1 MPESRD
7 YAAKRRFDETP
18 EPPPEVPGDVDPGK
32 ALPGRSFVIHQH
44 HARNLHFD
52 LRLEMY
58 NGKTPVLVSWAVP
71 KNLPIEK
78 GKKALAVHVEDHP
91 FEYGGFSGSIPAG
104 NYGAGE
110 VRIFDSGNY
119 ELTEQA
125 RGKLTFRLHG
135 DRLQGV
141 WHLIQT
147 KGGKEWLAM
156 LRAWEGGEPDPVP
169 SGPPME
175 PGGTSEPFDDED
187 WAFEPLLEGQRIL
200 AVCEYR
206 STHLLLPS
214 MEATTM
220 EGTERLHERLVA
232 RNAVV
237 DGVIAGSKK
246 DLKFVAVDLL
256 YLDDRSL
263 TGEPYSRRRELLED
277 AVVEGGIV
285 GTSTSIP
292 GAGQAMVQAAKGLG
306 LTGVIAKKLDSAYTP
321 GPSRDWM
328 EIRSD

>member
-32 ALPGRSFVIHQH
+32 ALPGRTFVIHQH

-58 NGKTPVLVSWAVP
+58 NGTTPVLVSWAVP

-78 GKKALAVHVEDHP
+78 NKKALAVHVEDHP

-110 VRIFDSGNY
+110 VRIFDSGTY
-119 ELTEQA
+119 DLTEQA
-125 RGKLTFRLHG
+125 KGKLTFRLHG
-135 DRLQGV
+135 HRLKGV

-147 KGGKEWLAM
+147 RGGNQWLAM
-156 LRAWEGGEPDPVP
+156 LRAWEGEEPDPVP
-169 SGPPME
+169 TGALME
-175 PGGTSEPFDDED
+175 PGATSEPFDDED
-187 WAFEPLLEGQRIL
+187 WAFEPMLEGQRVL

-214 MEATTM
+214 MQAISM
-220 EGTERLHERLVA
+220 DGTERIHERLVA

-237 DGVIAGSKK
+237 DGVISGSKK
-246 DLKFVAVDLL
+246 DLKFVATDLL
-256 YLDDRSL
+256 YLDDCTL
-263 TGEPYSRRRELLED
+263 TDQPYSRRRELLEQV
-277 AVVEGGIV
+277 VVEGGIV
-285 GTSTSIP
+285 GVSTSIA
-292 GAGQAMVQAAKGLG
+292 GAGKAMVQAAKDLG
-306 LTGVIAKKLDSAYTP
+306 MQGVIAKKLDSAYEP
-321 GPSRDWM
+321 GPSERWV
-328 EIRSD
+328 EIRSG